1 MINPVASK
9 GVDRK
14 DKPVPASALSEL
26 VNIKPQ
32 DLLYLNYVSLATL
45 IDLIKDSRCMP
56 EFVSL

>member
-26 VNIKPQ
+26 VNIKVQ
-32 DLLYLNYVSLATL
+32 YLPPLVYS
-45 IDLIKDSRCMP
+45 
-56 EFVSL
+56 